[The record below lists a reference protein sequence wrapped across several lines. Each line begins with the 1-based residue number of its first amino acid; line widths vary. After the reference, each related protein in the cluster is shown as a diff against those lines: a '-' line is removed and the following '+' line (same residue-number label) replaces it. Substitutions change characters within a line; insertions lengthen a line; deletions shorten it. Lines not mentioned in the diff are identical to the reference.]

1 MGKEIKITEKD
12 GKKITEIKKG
22 IKNNKTENYSYV
34 NAISPILDIYSRI
47 FNDVVANREGCYTAE
62 MFSKINS
69 LLVCDFNNSIN
80 NLKYLSKKSM
90 KYLKKKDREERKKI
104 FWYKF
109 RRFFKGKINDEIET
123 LIKKREKYKLE
134 MALMF
139 EDVISSNV
147 RKKVEEP
154 ELIND
159 DSTIEDEPDFTD
171 NPDDLVKG
179 PDEHRALHGEVVDEE
194 KLSSSVTG
202 SLEYSEAGEE

>member
-22 IKNNKTENYSYV
+22 IKTSKAENYSYV
-34 NAISPILDIYSRI
+34 NAVSPILDIYSHI
-47 FNDVVANREGCYTAE
+47 FSEVVSNREGCYTNE
-62 MFSKINS
+62 MFNKINS
-69 LLVCDFNNSIN
+69 LLVCDFYNSIN

-90 KYLKKKDREERKKI
+90 KYLKKRDKEECKKI

-109 RRFFKGKINDEIET
+109 RRLFKGKVNDEIET

-154 ELIND
+154 DLLND
-159 DSTIEDEPDFTD
+159 DSIVEDEPDFID
-171 NPDDLVKG
+171 NPNDLVKG
-179 PDEHRALHGEVVDEE
+179 PDEHRALHGEIVDEE
-194 KLSSSVTG
+194 KLSSFITG
-202 SLEYSEAGEE
+202 SLEYGEAEKE